1 LISKSF
7 VARQQIDDAAI
18 GEAVLQDVVL
28 HNLVV
33 AVSIYTDVRIMG
45 EAEFHYASE
54 DAVSIWITG
63 YSMDYMIR
71 LNIINPLTFID
82 LVVSGFGDGRKAK

>member
-1 LISKSF
+1 M
-7 VARQQIDDAAI
+7 
-18 GEAVLQDVVL
+18 L

-33 AVSIYTDVRIMG
+33 VVSIYADVRIMG
-45 EAEFHYASE
+45 EAEFHNASE

-63 YSMDYMIR
+63 YSMDYMIW

-82 LVVSGFGDGRKAK
+82 LVVSGFWGWQESKVANDLTIILNNEIHRSSPYQP

>member
-33 AVSIYTDVRIMG
+33 AVSIYTDANVKQK
-45 EAEFHYASE
+45 EARPANASR
-54 DAVSIWITG
+54 ALI
-63 YSMDYMIR
+63 
-71 LNIINPLTFID
+71 LF
-82 LVVSGFGDGRKAK
+82 

>member
-1 LISKSF
+1 M
-7 VARQQIDDAAI
+7 
-18 GEAVLQDVVL
+18 LQDVVL

-33 AVSIYTDVRIMG
+33 TMGVYADVRVMG
-45 EAEFHYASE
+45 EAEFHNASE
-54 DAVSIWITG
+54 DAVRFWITG

-82 LVVSGFGDGRKAK
+82 LGISRFWGW

>member
-1 LISKSF
+1 MAYMNKYQSDDYPLLTTDHLLISKSF

-33 AVSIYTDVRIMG
+33 AVSIYTDVPIM
-45 EAEFHYASE
+45 
-54 DAVSIWITG
+54 
-63 YSMDYMIR
+63 
-71 LNIINPLTFID
+71 
-82 LVVSGFGDGRKAK
+82 

>member
-1 LISKSF
+1 ML
-7 VARQQIDDAAI
+7 RY
-18 GEAVLQDVVL
+18 EVL
-28 HNLVV
+28 HDFIVP
-33 AVSIYTDVRIMG
+33 VSVYADVWVLG
-45 EAEFHYASE
+45 EAEFHNASE

-82 LVVSGFGDGRKAK
+82 LGVCRFR